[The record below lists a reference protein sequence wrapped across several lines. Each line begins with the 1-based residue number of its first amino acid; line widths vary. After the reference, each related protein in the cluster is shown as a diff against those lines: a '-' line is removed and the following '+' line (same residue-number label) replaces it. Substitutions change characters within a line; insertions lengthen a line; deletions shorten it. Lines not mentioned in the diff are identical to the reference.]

1 MGIFFNMLF
10 LFLFFIVLLF
20 IEAIIL
26 GYISCHFEIKNIW
39 FGVYGSIYKKMVSIE
54 PFGRVI
60 IMGYKLILSLYCL
73 NACFN
78 KIELFVHYYA
88 ILQWL
93 GLVGK
98 WFLVNHMI
106 TVMVKLWSIVL
117 NKTFHC
123 VGWTSPSI
131 WWVASKTMGTWANTN
146 RSSAF

>member
-1 MGIFFNMLF
+1 MGTDFILF
-10 LFLFFIVLLF
+10 YFLICVIHWSYYIGLYFIC
-20 IEAIIL
+20 
-26 GYISCHFEIKNIW
+26 YFEIKNIKLS
-39 FGVYGSIYKKMVSIE
+39 VNGSIYKKMVSIE

-146 RSSAF
+146 CSSAF